1 MYYCNLLFILY
12 KLQYSYLIDKFI
24 DKINIFV
31 KIIQENI
38 DYKLKMCYNL
48 INKDIEYIKQGGY
61 I

>member
-31 KIIQENI
+31 KIIQKNI

-48 INKDIEYIKQGGY
+48 INKDIEQIKQGGY

>member
-31 KIIQENI
+31 KIIQKNI

-48 INKDIEYIKQGGY
+48 INKDIE
-61 I
+61 